1 MPIAF
6 GERDFR
12 NFSSAKVNTVKS
24 WFSDLLR
31 PELNHGAPTAPAEGL
46 ILMNVGYEGLV
57 WQVDEYS
64 GRVRRHFQLW
74 CKRGWRGRMWRGQ
87 CRGRWGSSSG
97 AVRDEACHLCESI
110 NSMKV
115 YKAAHLAAQLPRL
128 RLTSLIWS
136 T

>member
-57 WQVDEYS
+57 WQVDES
-64 GRVRRHFQLW
+64 FTDRAAFEAHQARM
-74 CKRGWRGRMWRGQ
+74 RGSAW
-87 CRGRWGSSSG
+87 
-97 AVRDEACHLCESI
+97 
-110 NSMKV
+110 
-115 YKAAHLAAQLPRL
+115 YKATAHLKRDYRTTGL
-128 RLTSLIWS
+128 
-136 T
+136 